1 MPGSALPLPYPSR
14 FITLFL
20 MTSPQVSHPIALQPR
35 EHGLGPWVIV
45 VSLAEVRGRLECVGL
60 DVQTSRPLKPTPLT
74 ASAYRAL
81 PLGEIVKAAKRKL
94 LRDAGPLGGDVGLE
108 KLKEKA
114 QRELGRRDKSLGG
127 APGRPPEHFAEVAD
141 EYAKAWREGRPPV
154 QAVAAWGGVSRSAA
168 AKWVYRARQL
178 GLLAPTTKGRP
189 SGRIVHGRA
198 SFAGS
203 GEMKAKATVRKSK
216 KRKAREAE

>member
-1 MPGSALPLPYPSR
+1 
-14 FITLFL
+14 
-20 MTSPQVSHPIALQPR
+20 MTPPPNSHPVALQPR

-60 DVQTSRPLKPTPLT
+60 DVQASRPLKPTPLT

-81 PLGEIVKAAKRKL
+81 PLGEIVKTAKRKL
-94 LRDAGPLGGDVGLE
+94 LRGAGPQGENAGLE
-108 KLKEKA
+108 SLKEKA
-114 QRELGRRDKSLGG
+114 RRELSRRDTSLGG

-178 GLLAPTTKGRP
+178 GLLAPTTKGKP
-189 SGRIVHGRA
+189 SGRIVALRA
-198 SFAGS
+198 SLAGGS
-203 GEMKAKATVRKSK
+203 EMKAKGTVK
-216 KRKAREAE
+216 KAKKEKARKR